1 MTRRGDK
8 WTARP
13 ARHSHP
19 PASSC
24 LSGVVGA
31 APEPAERRRRMEHP
45 QQPEDRQ
52 ARGRPLPAGG
62 GSRSQS
68 LRPSPGGHLAERPNP
83 WALGSGGAGSSP
95 ACASR
100 VVRGGEDG
108 LQAWH
113 PGTGWRPDDSV
124 AMVSN
129 CVWGVGLL
137 RAFGVALLT
146 VGCLWP
152 RSLGTGRR
160 SLTRA
165 PSWPCA
171 RLTCCRAVALAL
183 GSPLSQTRAAQS
195 RAATSARSPGCQV
208 SELRFDLCCSPPSL
222 APSLL
227 PGI

>member
-1 MTRRGDK
+1 MD
-8 WTARP
+8 
-13 ARHSHP
+13 
-19 PASSC
+19 
-24 LSGVVGA
+24 GA
-31 APEPAERRRRMEHP
+31 AGSAQSPSRLLLRVWSRRSRPGASRAPPPDGAPA
-45 QQPEDRQ
+45 
-52 ARGRPLPAGG
+52 AAGG
-62 GSRSQS
+62 QASAGTAFPGGGGGRSQA
-68 LRPSPGGHLAERPNP
+68 LRPSPGGHLAERPDP
-83 WALGSGGAGSSP
+83 WALESGGAGSSP

-100 VVRGGEDG
+100 VVRRGEDG
-108 LQAWH
+108 LHAWC

-137 RAFGVALLT
+137 RAFGLALLT

-152 RSLGTGRR
+152 RSLGTGRPTV
-160 SLTRA
+160 SHESPL
-165 PSWPCA
+165 
-171 RLTCCRAVALAL
+171 LAVCTSHLL
-183 GSPLSQTRAAQS
+183 SSSGPGSGSPLSQTRAAQS